1 MLETTCHDPA
11 FFTEEFA
18 SALPYSAYVRTGDA
32 HQQSAFE
39 KVFEQAVLTE
49 PQRAL
54 LSSFTREMRVIVLSG
69 MWCGDCVA
77 QCPLIA
83 RIAEA
88 NPERVLVRF
97 ADRDEHAELSSRMTI
112 NQGRR
117 VPAAVFMAEDH
128 EFVHLLGDRTLSRY
142 RAVASR
148 QLGAACELPGAGVA
162 GDEVAACL
170 QDWVDEFERVQLLLR
185 LSPRL
190 RQLHGD

>member
-1 MLETTCHDPA
+1 MLDTSSLSA
-11 FFTEEFA
+11 QFMLGEFDA
-18 SALPYSAYVRTGDA
+18 ALPYNAYTPTGTD
-32 HQQSAFE
+32 HQQAAFAE
-39 KVFEQAVLTE
+39 VYGQAALTDA
-49 PQRAL
+49 QRAL
-54 LSSFTREMRVIVLSG
+54 VSSFTREMRVIVLSG

-77 QCPLIA
+77 QCPILA

-97 ADRDEHAELSSRMTI
+97 ADRDEQDALAAKFMI
-112 NQGRR
+112 NQGNR
-117 VPAAVFMAEDH
+117 VPAAIFLAEDG

-148 QLGAACELPGAGVA
+148 QLGAACELPGAGVDD
-162 GDEVAACL
+162 DEVAASV

-190 RQLHGD
+190 RQKHGD